1 MGFSSNIIYKCSSYC
16 FTMKYMCHMGNF
28 TKLWIYSELQC
39 MHGPKC
45 KLGSFCTVG
54 RRIQQVNVLGGLILP
69 IWGTIEKALSKQV
82 ITKSL
87 GLSIH
92 SSQLPDVICEF
103 KLYWKQARQSH
114 RRLRVV
120 RIGTTT
126 DNRRIVGLLVPNAVV
141 GPVLQGLSFSHTHTR
156 SCLIILRMTYISYW
170 IEWKIKGPLIVKK

>member
-16 FTMKYMCHMGNF
+16 FTMQYMCHMGNF
-28 TKLWIYSELQC
+28 TKLWIYSELQF

-45 KLGSFCTVG
+45 KLGSFLYGRQKNTASKCTWWPYSP
-54 RRIQQVNVLGGLILP
+54 NLGNNWEGSIKT
-69 IWGTIEKALSKQV
+69 GNYQV
-82 ITKSL
+82 I
-87 GLSIH
+87 GSIYSF

-103 KLYWKQARQSH
+103 KIYWKQARQSH

-120 RIGTTT
+120 RIETTT

-170 IEWKIKGPLIVKK
+170 IEIMSEK